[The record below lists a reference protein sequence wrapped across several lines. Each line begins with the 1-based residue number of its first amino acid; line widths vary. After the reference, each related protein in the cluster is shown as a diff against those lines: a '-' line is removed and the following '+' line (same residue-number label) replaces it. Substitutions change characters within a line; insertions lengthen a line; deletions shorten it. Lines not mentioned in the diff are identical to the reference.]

1 MTIVASNAKTHTFN
15 IGDYVYDPQ
24 TMETGKVIALCEGS
38 QDERLHD
45 PPKGTPIVQADDSLK
60 AGSAKGTPWPSAQPL
75 QWLQTCLG
83 YQMLLPHFAGP
94 GGDLNFIRLEE
105 TAAVLSRIC
114 RFGARTTPIDITYSV
129 AEHSV
134 RVADC
139 VRDLGGTALDQW
151 SALNHEGD
159 EALLG
164 FDPPSP
170 MLRLLPDLRALKQ
183 KAHEAYCRRYG
194 LPVIL
199 PPIVKHAD
207 LVLLATEKRD
217 VMLPAPA
224 EWMKMPDPLVGKI
237 RAWPNPYARF
247 VKRWRELARE
257 VDYKGV
263 E

>member
-1 MTIVASNAKTHTFN
+1 M
-15 IGDYVYDPQ
+15 
-24 TMETGKVIALCEGS
+24 
-38 QDERLHD
+38 
-45 PPKGTPIVQADDSLK
+45 
-60 AGSAKGTPWPSAQPL
+60 
-75 QWLQTCLG
+75 
-83 YQMLLPHFAGP
+83 
-94 GGDLNFIRLEE
+94 
-105 TAAVLSRIC
+105 
-114 RFGARTTPIDITYSV
+114 
-129 AEHSV
+129 

-194 LPVIL
+194 LPVLL

-217 VMLPAPA
+217 LMQGGAFVGGSVL
-224 EWMKMPDPLVGKI
+224 PDPLAGKI
-237 RAWPNPYARF
+237 KAWPNPYARF